1 MYSTMTRENFGGE
14 SRRHR
19 ISLSRVVWGFISSD
33 PHPTGGALR
42 SRLLISYSR
51 CVHGGEPPGD
61 GDGSGEPCLSG
72 DRRRSRWAVGRGMQ
86 IEVEMSG
93 MGTSTSG
100 YPARSNGIDEGRFK

>member
-1 MYSTMTRENFGGE
+1 MASQGGTE
-14 SRRHR
+14 SACPEWCGV
-19 ISLSRVVWGFISSD
+19 SGFISSD

-72 DRRRSRWAVGRGMQ
+72 DRRRSRWAVRRGMQ

-93 MGTSTSG
+93 MGTRRRRVTQRDPTELMRAG
-100 YPARSNGIDEGRFK
+100 LSNGLPRR